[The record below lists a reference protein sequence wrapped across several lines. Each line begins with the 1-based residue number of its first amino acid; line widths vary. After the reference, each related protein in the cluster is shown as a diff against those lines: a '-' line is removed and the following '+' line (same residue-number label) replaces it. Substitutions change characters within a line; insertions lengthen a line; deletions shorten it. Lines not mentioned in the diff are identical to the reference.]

1 MKRNTW
7 LTIFSLIVVLCL
19 CFSLVA
25 CQTRNTGDNNT
36 PGNND
41 GNNETPGDNNDDKN
55 VHGEVGELL
64 TVDELVDFHEN
75 GEKYPDNFVFE
86 ELTGY
91 GRVMPSTSSVAEALS
106 MVKEYFTNGYYV
118 AVEYKL
124 TVETDLFYGIYVKW
138 AYQSNGTI
146 DMSRYYDEYVVSFK
160 KSVFDYYFSYD
171 DSDYFGTF
179 KHNLQFFTQDKGT
192 IKSILDYYLYS
203 WTYQIYGEKI
213 YSTDINL
220 QGDKYVYTAYILQV
234 CLGDWGTQDQLSLIK
249 RVIDIDLVM
258 GMVETNDEVVGEVYI
273 DGALTHYLF

>member
-7 LTIFSLIVVLCL
+7 LKVFALFVVLCM

-25 CQTRNTGDNNT
+25 CKVSDNNT
-36 PGNND
+36 GGDDD
-41 GNNETPGDNNDDKN
+41 GNGNDDKHVN
-55 VHGEVGELL
+55 GEVNELL

-106 MVKEYFTNGYYV
+106 MVKEYFTNGDYV

-138 AYQSNGTI
+138 AYQSNGTV

-160 KSVFDYYFSYD
+160 KSVFDYYL
-171 DSDYFGTF
+171 DYSLNEYPYIN
-179 KHNLQFFTQDKGT
+179 HHMQFFTPDKGA

-203 WTYQIYGEKI
+203 RTYQMYGEKV

-249 RVIDIDLVM
+249 RVIDIDLAT
-258 GMVETNDEVVGEVYI
+258 GIAETNDEVVGEVYI
-273 DGALTHYLF
+273 DGQLTHWPW